1 MTTSFASPTRCAPV
15 WNACNPKTKSYMD
28 SLISFVKHNVPLISL
43 LIGLL
48 GVVVA
53 VLSLR
58 QELRERKRRLQKN
71 QSSEEDAGAGQG
83 QS

>member
-15 WNACNPKTKSYMD
+15 WNTCNPQNKSYMD

-58 QELRERKRRLQKN
+58 QELRERKHRLQKN
-71 QSSEEDAGAGQG
+71 QSPEEDAGAGQG